1 MSVRLVSVD
10 WGTTS
15 LRLKALD
22 AEGGVA
28 AERAGARGILKCGE
42 TAFAAVLREELDALL
57 DGQATG
63 DGGAALPVLMSGMIG
78 SRQGWEEAAY
88 LGCPAA
94 PADIAKAL
102 HVIEAPGAGLDG
114 FDIRIVPGMDTDGG
128 GNGAVPD
135 VMRGEETQVLG
146 AMILQGISEG
156 TFVIPGTPA
165 KRIIVEGGRITG
177 FRSFMT
183 GELFAA
189 LLDHTILG
197 RLAAGRAHDDD
208 GFAQGV
214 ATARSAHEAGA
225 GPGDLMNLVFS
236 ARTRVLA
243 GGLREGTVASYLS
256 GLLIGAELMSHRT
269 VLAGGRRDGEEGG
282 GVWLIADGVL
292 GERYGRAAELAGLAV
307 KRVEGEIVAAAHWAI
322 AEQAGIL
329 S

>member
-1 MSVRLVSVD
+1 
-10 WGTTS
+10 
-15 LRLKALD
+15 
-22 AEGGVA
+22 
-28 AERAGARGILKCGE
+28 
-42 TAFAAVLREELDALL
+42 
-57 DGQATG
+57 
-63 DGGAALPVLMSGMIG
+63 
-78 SRQGWEEAAY
+78 
-88 LGCPAA
+88 
-94 PADIAKAL
+94 
-102 HVIEAPGAGLDG
+102 
-114 FDIRIVPGMDTDGG
+114 
-128 GNGAVPD
+128 
-135 VMRGEETQVLG
+135 VLG
-146 AMILQGISEG
+146 AMILQGIGEG
-156 TFVIPGTPA
+156 TFVIPGTHS

-243 GGLREGTVASYLS
+243 GGLREGAVASYLS

-269 VLAGGRRDGEEGG
+269 VLAGRRRDGQEGG

-292 GERYGRAAELAGLAV
+292 GERRPIG
-307 KRVEGEIVAAAHWAI
+307 
-322 AEQAGIL
+322 
-329 S
+329 